1 MHRRSQAVSLALS
14 LLLAVSLAS
23 LALADDAHPQLVR
36 VPLDGGVTAQRL
48 RDAGFDVIEEHSG
61 EVLVLEWA
69 TDAGKLEALGA
80 RRILVDADPGR
91 TAAERAKAEFAI
103 HPRLPGRM
111 VKSAVRPDGIYRTE
125 VLPPFGSGSMGG
137 YWTLAEVKMKL
148 DDLVANDT
156 QDLVANAV
164 DSIGTTRQNRPV
176 WGLKLGK
183 AVAGPDTRPVAY
195 FSAITHAREPEGMQA
210 LFYFVDDLLSKYG
223 TDPTATYLLD
233 HRVIYI
239 CPVVNPDGYERNRTT
254 NPNGGGFWRKNLR
267 DNDNNGIINTQDG
280 VDINRNYGFQWGLSP
295 GSSNQRTADDYRGPS
310 AFSEPE
316 TQAQRNICSLLQPI
330 TGLSFHTYADV
341 LVHPWGYTE
350 TATVDSMKFY
360 EWDDDM
366 SMSTGYHTG
375 LGPRV
380 LYPVSG
386 EFNDWC
392 YGDVVLKP
400 RMYSWTPEVG
410 GPGDGFWPAPSRIVP
425 LARENLRHCYYVA
438 SIAGPYARIESF
450 SLQEGLLNAGY
461 HAHLSVRARNKGQ
474 TGVAGPNLI
483 GTLSSLSAGASVIQ
497 PTLGFPDLASFQ
509 SADPTGGATFEI
521 AADDT
526 VTPGR
531 LLRFRLDFTA
541 DDGYF
546 SRDTVE
552 IVCGTPT
559 VLVNDDASAGTGL
572 WTTTTWG
579 TENIDV
585 SHPGPYFAD
594 SPNANYTDSS
604 NRIFT
609 LTAPLNLTAGVHAY
623 ALWNTRWEFEQDY
636 DCGLFEASL
645 NGTTWTPIGSQGTSL
660 GDPAGQGTQPI
671 GQPVFEGAR
680 HLWRGERSD
689 LSAFTGGAATGV
701 RLRYRVLSDVGTVYD
716 GFRVDD
722 VRVHLYDPAQQPLPV
737 AVGNATSRGW
747 ALAMPSPNPA
757 QSRVRLAFD
766 VPAPGPV
773 RLDVLD
779 VQGRR
784 VRTIDN
790 GWLAAGRYE
799 HGWDARDDSGRPV
812 AAGMYVIRLSGAAT
826 TLTRRCVVMR

>member
-1 MHRRSQAVSLALS
+1 MLRLSQAVSLALF
-14 LLLAVSLAS
+14 LLLTGSLAS

-36 VPLDGGVTAQRL
+36 VPLEGGITAERL
-48 RDAGFDVIEEHSG
+48 DAAGLDVVERHG
-61 EVLVLEWA
+61 TYALVLEWA
-69 TDAGKLEALGA
+69 TDAGALEALGA

-91 TAAERAKAEFAI
+91 TYAERAKAEFAL
-103 HPRLPGRM
+103 HPRQPGRL
-111 VKSAVRPDGIYRTE
+111 VKSAARGDGIERVE
-125 VLPPFGSGSMGG
+125 VLPPFGQGSMGG
-137 YWTLAEVKMKL
+137 YWTLAEIKMKL
-148 DDLVANDT
+148 DDLVASDVN
-156 QDLVANAV
+156 DLVANAI

-183 AVAGPDTRPVAY
+183 AVVGPDTRPAVY

-233 HRVIYI
+233 HRQIYI

-267 DNDNNGIINTQDG
+267 DNDNSGTINSQDG
-280 VDINRNYGFQWGLSP
+280 VDINRNYTFQWGLVP
-295 GSSNQRTADDYRGPS
+295 GSSSTRTAEDYRGPS
-310 AFSEPE
+310 AGSEPE
-316 TQAQRNICSLLQPI
+316 TQAQMNIVRTFQPI

-341 LVHPWGYTE
+341 LVHPWGYQT
-350 TATVDSMKFY
+350 TATVDSSKFY
-360 EWDDDM
+360 EWDDEM
-366 SMSTGYHTG
+366 SLGTGYHTG

-392 YGDVVLKP
+392 YGDVSKP
-400 RMYSWTPEVG
+400 VVYSWTPEVG

-425 LARENLRHCYYVA
+425 LAKENLRHCYYVA
-438 SIAGPYARIESF
+438 SVAGPYVREESF
-450 SLQEGLLNAGY
+450 TLQEGLLNAGFT
-461 HAHLSVRARNKGQ
+461 AHLSVRARNRGQ

-483 GTLSSLSAGASVIQ
+483 GTLSSLSTGASVQQ
-497 PTLGFPDLASFQ
+497 PTVGYPDLASFQ
-509 SADPTGGATFEI
+509 SSDPTGGATFTI

-531 LLRFRLDFTA
+531 LLRFQLDFTA
-541 DDGYF
+541 DGGYF

-559 VLVNDDASAGTGL
+559 VLLNDNASAGTGL
-572 WTTTTWG
+572 WTTTSWG
-579 TENIDV
+579 TENNDP
-585 SHPGPYFAD
+585 SHTNPYFAD

-609 LTAPLNLTAGVHAY
+609 LTAPLNLSAGVHAY
-623 ALWNTRWEFEQDY
+623 ALWDTRWEFEKDY
-636 DCGLFEASL
+636 DCGLLEASL
-645 NGTTWTPIGSQGTSL
+645 TGATWTPIASQGTSL
-660 GDPAGQGTQPI
+660 GDPAGQGVQPV

-701 RLRYRVLSDVGTVYD
+701 RIRYRVLSDVGTVYD
-716 GFRVDD
+716 GFRIDD

-737 AVGNATSRGW
+737 AVGEAPGHGW
-747 ALAMPSPNPA
+747 ALAMPYPNPA
-757 QSRVRLAFD
+757 QSRVRLSFD
-766 VPAPGPV
+766 VPTAGLV
-773 RLDVLD
+773 KLEVIDVT
-779 VQGRR
+779 GRH
-784 VRTIDN
+784 VRTIGD

-799 HGWDARDDSGRPV
+799 HGWDARDDGGRPV
-812 AAGMYVIRLSGAAT
+812 AAGMYVVRLSGAAST
-826 TLTRRCVVMR
+826 ITRRCVVMR